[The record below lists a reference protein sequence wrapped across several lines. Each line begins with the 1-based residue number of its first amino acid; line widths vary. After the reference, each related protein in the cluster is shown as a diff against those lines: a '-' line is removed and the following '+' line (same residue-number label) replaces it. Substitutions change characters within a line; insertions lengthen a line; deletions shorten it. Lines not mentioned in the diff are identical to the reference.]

1 MSYPYNTI
9 IQPDGR
15 GNVNIIPIITG
26 RELTEEEKEIQLLK
40 LNVEQLSKELEN
52 ERKARYDAEQKNQEL
67 ELRIQ
72 ELESKKRK
80 KKEKTENL
88 EYSEFT
94 SAGKPKA
101 KPAEAIRSYEDFK
114 SFQDYYLSRNNI
126 RDWMLWTVGIS
137 MGLRISDLLKLQI
150 KHILNPDLTFR
161 KRTMVIEKKT
171 SKLNNCLITE
181 SVIDAITK
189 YFDSINWK
197 FSLDD
202 YLFMSKKTKGKMC
215 EQYGWKLISDAGKAL
230 KIPLNIGSHTLRK
243 SFANIAACVDKSS
256 IDMNA
261 ITKIQGL
268 LNHSEQRV
276 TMKYLG
282 TYQDMYDRA
291 RVAVS
296 DFVLGKTNVH
306 KLIAGNVHTIDD
318 LCAKLDA
325 LETKFF
331 DNDNGG
337 ILNEQNE
344 NIKVSTF

>member
-40 LNVEQLSKELEN
+40 LNVEQLSKELES
-52 ERKARYDAEQKNQEL
+52 ERKARYDAEQKNSEL
-67 ELRIQ
+67 EARLK
-72 ELESKKRK
+72 ELEEKKERK
-80 KKEKTENL
+80 KKNKQEVL

-101 KPAEAIRSYEDFK
+101 KPAESIRSYEDFK
-114 SFQDYYLSRNNI
+114 AFQNYYLSRNNI
-126 RDWMLWTVGIS
+126 RDWMLWTVGVS

-150 KHILNPDLTFR
+150 KHILNADLTFR

-181 SVIDAITK
+181 SVIDAISK

-202 YLFMSKKTKGKMC
+202 YLFTSRKTKGKMC
-215 EQYGWKLISDAGKAL
+215 EQYGWKIISDAGKAL

-256 IDMNA
+256 VDMNA

-268 LNHSEQRV
+268 LNHSEQKV
-276 TMKYLG
+276 TMQYLG
-282 TYQDMYDRA
+282 TYQDMYDKA
-291 RVAVS
+291 RIAVS
-296 DFVLGKTNVH
+296 DFVLGKTNIH
-306 KLIAGNVHTIDD
+306 KLIAGNVHTIDE

-331 DNDNGG
+331 DNENGG
-337 ILNEQNE
+337 ISEQ
-344 NIKVSTF
+344 